1 MYPNT
6 LDKWYW
12 YNADGSRADL
22 EFKFVAG
29 NEFAIVVAGTD
40 TVVATFTLNILDAEN
55 ESVELVNGAIAA
67 AGSYTMT
74 VDVEFL
80 GQTYTLQRNASS
92 GYQVTVSEA

>member
-1 MYPNT
+1 M
-6 LDKWYW
+6 
-12 YNADGSRADL
+12 
-22 EFKFVAG
+22 
-29 NEFAIVVAGTD
+29 
-40 TVVATFTLNILDAEN
+40 ATFTLNILDAEN

-74 VDVEFL
+74 VEVEFL